1 MHVCNEFHFLNIAL
15 GIILL
20 CIQQKMK
27 VMIVLLVRVM
37 LVFSTT
43 EMKDQQTQFP
53 AMDTACPPW
62 FVWQNNSGT
71 DHCHI
76 CTCINSIHFAVK
88 CDQLAQRSYLL
99 FGYCMTYD
107 DSSGNTFLGKSI
119 FYNHQKLDHLYLELP
134 TNISH
139 LNDFMCGP
147 LNRKGLL
154 CRDCL
159 DGFGPAVFTTGSA
172 CENCTGH
179 SYLSITLYLLLELV
193 PITAFY
199 FLVLVFQIRVTSAP
213 LNGFVFFSQTVVI
226 SYNYNALIHAVLGTM
241 GTTYNILG
249 KILFTCYGI
258 WNLEFFRHIVPP
270 FCVSENI
277 KSIHTLMLEYISA
290 IYPLCLIA
298 ITYACIELHDRNFRP
313 IVWLW
318 RPFHKCFTRTRR
330 SWDSH
335 ASIIDV
341 FATFVLLSYLKFL
354 FVSLLLL
361 YGTTIHNSYGVAESQ
376 VLYWDTTVKYFSK
389 EHLPYAMAAILIL
402 TIFVL
407 SPALL
412 LLCYPTK
419 LFRKCSSYCRLR
431 RWQALHI
438 FVEKFQ
444 GCYKD
449 GVNGTK
455 DFRSLAGLYLV
466 LRIALLSTAG
476 YYTSHAL
483 GWLLCAIA
491 ASLLIAIARPYKRNY
506 MNVLESLT
514 LALLGLLSLLMI
526 TYQYLVPSGTY
537 LLLPYLIITFASI
550 PQLVLALYILY
561 HPLRG
566 RTLVKCITVKITN
579 LRMNKRSGQN
589 TGQQITDSLPD
600 RLVNPDQY
608 SCRPLLPVESELIYQ
623 QDNTKSGNHERCITP
638 VYTYG
643 SVN

>member
-1 MHVCNEFHFLNIAL
+1 
-15 GIILL
+15 
-20 CIQQKMK
+20 
-27 VMIVLLVRVM
+27 
-37 LVFSTT
+37 
-43 EMKDQQTQFP
+43 
-53 AMDTACPPW
+53 
-62 FVWQNNSGT
+62 
-71 DHCHI
+71 
-76 CTCINSIHFAVK
+76 
-88 CDQLAQRSYLL
+88 
-99 FGYCMTYD
+99 
-107 DSSGNTFLGKSI
+107 
-119 FYNHQKLDHLYLELP
+119 
-134 TNISH
+134 
-139 LNDFMCGP
+139 MCGP

-159 DGFGPAVFTTGSA
+159 DGFGPAVFTTGYA

-179 SYLSITLYLLLELV
+179 SYTGVALYLLLELV

-213 LNGFVFFSQTVVI
+213 LNGFIFFSQVVVI
-226 SYNYNALIHAVLGTM
+226 VYNNNVSVRAMFGTM

-277 KSIHTLMLEYISA
+277 RNIHALMLQYISA

-298 ITYACIELHDRNFRP
+298 ITYACIKLHDRNFRP

-341 FATFVLLSYLKFL
+341 FANFLLLSYLKFL

-361 YGTTIHNSYGVAESQ
+361 YGTTIHNSYGVAESE
-376 VLYWDTTVKYFSK
+376 VLYWDATVKYFSK

-412 LLCYPTK
+412 LLFYPTK

-431 RWQALHI
+431 RWQSLHI

-449 GVNGTK
+449 GVDGSK
-455 DFRSLAGLYLV
+455 DYRSLAGLYLV
-466 LRIALLSTAG
+466 IRIALLATGG
-476 YYTSHAL
+476 YYTSYVM
-483 GWLLCAIA
+483 GWLLGATIIIA
-491 ASLLIAIARPYKRNY
+491 ASLLIAIARPYKGDY
-506 MNVLESLT
+506 MNVLESLM
-514 LALLGLLSLLMI
+514 LALLGLVSLLI
-526 TYQYLVPSGTY
+526 LAYLYLFPSGEN
-537 LLLPYLIITFASI
+537 LLLPYLIITFVSI
-550 PQLVLALYILY
+550 PQLVLILYILY

-566 RTLVKCITVKITN
+566 RRLVKYITVRITN
-579 LRMNKRSGQN
+579 LRTKAKGQN
-589 TGQQITDSLPD
+589 TEEQITDSLPD

-608 SCRPLLPVESELIYQ
+608 RPLLPVEGELASQ
-623 QDNTKSGNHERCITP
+623 QDSVKSRSHERYIHP